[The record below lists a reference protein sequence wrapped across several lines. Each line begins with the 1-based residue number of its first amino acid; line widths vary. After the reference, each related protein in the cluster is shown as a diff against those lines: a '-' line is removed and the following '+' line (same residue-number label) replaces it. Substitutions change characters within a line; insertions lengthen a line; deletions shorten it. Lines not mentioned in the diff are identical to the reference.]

1 MMFSSAFSLSFAGV
15 PSGVSGG
22 FVCPMMGQALL
33 TDGAVWAVDGHNLLI
48 GGARL
53 IGQAGKVFEFA
64 TPENA
69 GRWVENA
76 RNIGQRERLLIAGI
90 EPAAAALWK
99 ARKREKLAVI
109 AGRCVNAAARQGD
122 EAKRAA
128 LLAESSYCLSKWAA

>member
-1 MMFSSAFSLSFAGV
+1 MFSAAFSLSFAGV
-15 PSGVSGG
+15 SSGVPAG
-22 FVCPMMGQALL
+22 FVCPMVGQALL
-33 TDGAVWAVDGHNLLI
+33 TDGAAWAVDGHNLLI

-76 RNIGQRERLLIAGI
+76 RNIGIRERALMLEI

-99 ARKREKLAVI
+99 ERKRAKLAKI
-109 AGRCVNAAARQGD
+109 AGHVVNAAIRQGD
-122 EAKRAA
+122 EGKRAA
-128 LLAESSYCLSKWAA
+128 LLSEADYCLSKWGP

>member
-1 MMFSSAFSLSFAGV
+1 MMFSSAFAQSFAGV
-15 PSGVSGG
+15 PAGGSSG
-22 FVCPMMGQALL
+22 FVCPMMAQALL
-33 TDGAVWAVDGHNLLI
+33 TDGAAWAVDGHNLLI

-64 TPENA
+64 GPENA

-76 RNIGQRERLLIAGI
+76 RNIGIRERALMLEI

-99 ARKREKLAVI
+99 ERKRAKLAKI
-109 AGRCVNAAARQGD
+109 AGHVVNAAIRQGD

-128 LLAESSYCLSKWAA
+128 LLIEAEYCLSKWAA